1 MVKDIQQCIDN
12 KISELTTAKINKIV
26 NERLIKLVKIGL
38 KHELTIENMKQYFK
52 EIGKSKFYELKRCF
66 SDSNLTDISV
76 MLNYLSKN
84 GTLIKD
90 KNGWFSLK

>member
-52 EIGKSKFYELKRCF
+52 EVGE
-66 SDSNLTDISV
+66 
-76 MLNYLSKN
+76 
-84 GTLIKD
+84 IKI
-90 KNGWFSLK
+90 L